1 MLTVKDILDWGEL
14 DVQVL
19 ENWLNVAEK
28 FGITLN
34 EIKEEL
40 KNDEMDIT
48 DINSWYYMTMYLI
61 TEAITDEIFEVT
73 EGNEEIMEKANKLTF
88 NFKPYINYAD
98 SHFNNILDEID
109 FAKNKEEIVN
119 EVIKKLRRN

>member
-28 FGITLN
+28 FGITLD

-40 KNDEMDIT
+40 EHEEMDKT

-61 TEAITDEIFEVT
+61 TEAITDEIFEVVDGD
-73 EGNEEIMEKANKLTF
+73 ERIMEKANKLTF
-88 NFKPYINYAD
+88 NFEPYINYMA
-98 SHFNNILDEID
+98 SHFNNILDEVD
-109 FAKNKEEIVN
+109 FTKDKEEIIE
-119 EVIKKLRRN
+119 EVIRELS

>member
-28 FGITLN
+28 FGITLD

-40 KNDEMDIT
+40 EHEEMDKT

-61 TEAITDEIFEVT
+61 TEAITDEIFEVVDGD
-73 EGNEEIMEKANKLTF
+73 ERIMEKANKLTF
-88 NFKPYINYAD
+88 NFEPYINCMD
-98 SHFNNILDEID
+98 SHFNNILDEVD
-109 FAKNKEEIVN
+109 FTKDKEEIIE
-119 EVIKKLRRN
+119 EVIRELS